1 MELVVAVGDFER
13 GFAVDCFE
21 VAEEDS
27 EDWILVAVEHFL
39 AVEAEVKVATVVG
52 SFDYFKQ
59 VVAAVV

>member
-1 MELVVAVGDFER
+1 M
-13 GFAVDCFE
+13 
-21 VAEEDS
+21 
-27 EDWILVAVEHFL
+27 AVEHFL